1 MLDKDMSVKVKN
13 VTEGKAKY
21 VVAKLVNGELWY
33 YNRWENKEDAEYI
46 AKGIDGLVVFDETAK
61 EPKAKILCPH
71 CQKRELTE
79 FDLFMNFCPLCMKS
93 LKESE

>member
-1 MLDKDMSVKVKN
+1 MFDKDMSVKVKN

-46 AKGIDGLVVFDETAK
+46 DRKSVV
-61 EPKAKILCPH
+61 
-71 CQKRELTE
+71 
-79 FDLFMNFCPLCMKS
+79 
-93 LKESE
+93 